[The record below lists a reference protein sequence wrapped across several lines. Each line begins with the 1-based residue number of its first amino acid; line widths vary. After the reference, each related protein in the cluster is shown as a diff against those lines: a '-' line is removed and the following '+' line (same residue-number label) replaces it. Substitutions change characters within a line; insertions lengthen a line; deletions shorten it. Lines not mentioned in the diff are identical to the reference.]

1 MAAVL
6 QELKPLAEL
15 GMISPRSRARM
26 IQSLRQQGIQNEQVL
41 AAMERVPRHLFVAEA
56 LASRAYE
63 PVSLPIGWGQTIS
76 QPMMVARML
85 ASLLAANH
93 PRRVLEIGTGSGYQ
107 TALLA
112 ALGMEVCSIER
123 IEDLV
128 RAAQARLFALGFH
141 RVQVRLGDGGQGW
154 QEQAPFDA
162 IIFSAA
168 VPCALPPLFHQLRI
182 GGTLLM
188 PQELPGGQQRLKL
201 FRWDGMEAMETDLG
215 DCLFVPLRAGTV
227 IQRNRQGA

>member
-26 IQSLRQQGIQNEQVL
+26 IRSLRQQGIQDQQVL

-85 ASLLAANH
+85 ASLMAANR

-112 ALGMEVCSIER
+112 ALGLEVCSIER
-123 IEDLV
+123 IEGLA
-128 RAAQARLFALGFH
+128 RAAQARLFALGFQ
-141 RVQVRLGDGGQGW
+141 RVQLRLGDGGQGW

-162 IIFSAA
+162 IIFTAA
-168 VPCALPPLFHQLRI
+168 VPCALPPLFHQLRA

-188 PQELPGGQQRLKL
+188 PQELQGGQQRLKL
-201 FRWDGMEAMETDLG
+201 FRWDGIEAMETDLG
-215 DCLFVPLRAGTV
+215 DCLFVPLRPGTV
-227 IQRNRQGA
+227 IQRDRQGA